1 MKTIFIASDHAGFYT
16 KQAILEHISQ
26 NYLYE
31 FSCEDLG
38 TNTSNRTDYT
48 NFAHTLSQ
56 KVQNNFNSIGIL
68 ICGSGVGVSIVAN
81 RYHSVRAALIYN
93 KEIAKLSR
101 QHNDANVACF
111 GSRFFS
117 NEEIIN
123 MVDIF
128 LKTPFSEGIHLER
141 VKNIEL

>member
-128 LKTPFSEGIHLER
+128 LKTQFSEGIHLER